1 MEFAIAICRF
11 DPLCLVGL
19 MERMEQMKQEKNI
32 DLQVLDEMQS
42 P

>member
-1 MEFAIAICRF
+1 MVFAIAICRF
-11 DPLCLVGL
+11 DQLCLVGL
-19 MERMEQMKQEKNI
+19 MEQMKQEKNI